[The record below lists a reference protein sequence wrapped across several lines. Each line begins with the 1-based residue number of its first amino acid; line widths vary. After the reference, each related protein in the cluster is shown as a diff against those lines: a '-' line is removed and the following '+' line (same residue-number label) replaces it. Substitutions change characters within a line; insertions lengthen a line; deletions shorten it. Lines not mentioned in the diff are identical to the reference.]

1 MTIYC
6 ITQNINN
13 KSLLPNVRL
22 RLKSGSTLSSP
33 VNNNVAATHNN
44 DTNKLSQFQ
53 LKDPSRT
60 ILMRVEELTAF
71 QLQEKEEKKK
81 RRNLTSIRIL
91 QTSSMQSLLS
101 RDKVWSA
108 LTSDSKLGGDI
119 FCKQIRAS
127 SRLC

>member
-1 MTIYC
+1 MQPYHTC
-6 ITQNINN
+6 IFYSTLVSHDNLLYYANTNN

-71 QLQEKEEKKK
+71 QLQEKEEKK
-81 RRNLTSIRIL
+81 NDET
-91 QTSSMQSLLS
+91 
-101 RDKVWSA
+101 
-108 LTSDSKLGGDI
+108 
-119 FCKQIRAS
+119 
-127 SRLC
+127 